1 MYFILYFLNFIL
13 HTICFSSFERLSLRI
28 NMYFRIFGWLLL
40 ETSHWS
46 STTFYF
52 LYLKLLFL
60 FLKLVLLSR
69 IWKAITKSL
78 HLKNIFS
85 WLKFAVTF
93 ILLFLKWFLF
103 FKTILLFRFLKKF
116 EWLDKYQHQLQAS
129 GAGCNQHQLQLD
141 KKENCP
147 LLQLLKGQALLSLFR
162 EQFWKRLIISVN

>member
-1 MYFILYFLNFIL
+1 
-13 HTICFSSFERLSLRI
+13 
-28 NMYFRIFGWLLL
+28 MYFRIFGWLLL

-52 LYLKLLFL
+52 LFLKLLFL

-103 FKTILLFRFLKKF
+103 FKTILLFRFWKNLNGLISTNTSSRQVVLVVTTASSKFKKRK
-116 EWLDKYQHQLQAS
+116 LPH
-129 GAGCNQHQLQLD
+129 
-141 KKENCP
+141 
-147 LLQLLKGQALLSLFR
+147 LQLLKGQALLCCFR
-162 EQFWKRLIISVN
+162 YSFDYDRSFQQKKKTKKKCPTPVTQRASPNFAVSGK